1 MHASRRTPRALAVF
15 VAGVIVV
22 AGSVFGGSAATA
34 VPTTSPRPTIMAALG
49 DSITQAIQTCS
60 SLTSCAANSWSTGTT
75 TSVNSHAARLRALT
89 PTQPLTTYNDAVSGA
104 TSNGILA
111 QATKAVS
118 QGAQY
123 VTIEIGANDACT
135 RTVGAMTPT
144 ATLQGQHRRRPRGT
158 GGQQQQPRDLRRE
171 HPQPASH
178 VRAEQGRAPAARFTW
193 SILGLCQSLLANPSS
208 TKPADTARRA
218 AVQAR
223 VNEYNAVLAAIVRCD
238 GELPLRRRRGG
249 RHRLR
254 PQPHLD
260 PRLLPPV
267 AVGSGAPR
275 ERHLADRPS
284 GSRSRRVSRRWSA
297 APAEAVATARTGSPA
312 AVRLT
317 GRITPAGGPAARAR
331 ADPRAPTAGPV
342 SRNSS
347 RVANR

>member
-1 MHASRRTPRALAVF
+1 MHASRRAPRVLGVF
-15 VAGVIVV
+15 IAGVIVV

-135 RTVGAMTPT
+135 RTVGTMTPT
-144 ATLQGQHRRRPRGT
+144 ATYKANIDAALAALAANGSNREIFVASIPNL
-158 GGQQQQPRDLRRE
+158 LRMYE
-171 HPQPASH
+171 LNKSSSS
-178 VRAEQGRAPAARFTW
+178 ARFTW
-193 SILGLCQSLLANPSS
+193 SILRLCQSLLANPSS
-208 TKPADTARRA
+208 TSAADTARRA

-223 VNEYNAVLAAIVRCD
+223 VDEYNAVLAASCAATVNCRFD
-238 GELPLRRRRGG
+238 GG
-249 RHRLR
+249 
-254 PQPHLD
+254 
-260 PRLLPPV
+260 
-267 AVGSGAPR
+267 
-275 ERHLADRPS
+275 
-284 GSRSRRVSRRWSA
+284 
-297 APAEAVATARTGSPA
+297 AVAGTVFDRSHISTRDYFHPS
-312 AVRLT
+312 L
-317 GRITPAGGPAARAR
+317 AGQALLANVTW
-331 ADPRAPTAGPV
+331 PTTQWV
-342 SRNSS
+342 S
-347 RVANR
+347 